1 MSDTERDYYEVL
13 GVPRDADERAIKKGY
28 KRQAMKYHP
37 DRNKDPDAEEKFKA
51 IAKAYA
57 VLSDPQK
64 RKLYDAGGMGGVSHF
79 SDEELFRNVDFDF
92 ADLFGGFGLD
102 QGGGGGGIFDRFFR
116 QPQQRQAHGAD
127 LRVRMP
133 LTLERVFAGGSELL
147 RFTRRA
153 SCPACYGYGTRT
165 GRPPESCSAC
175 GGSGHRVLSSEGKA
189 GDGHIQ
195 FQRVVTCPVCHGRGV
210 LVGEGCAQC
219 GGSGAVEKEE
229 SLKLTIPAGIEDGSV
244 MRVPGHGLPAD
255 HAGGT
260 PGDLYVEV
268 YTLADPRFQRHGA
281 DLWRTERLTVP
292 EAVLG
297 TRLRVPTMAGEVD
310 VTIPPGIQ
318 PDEMLRLR
326 GKGLPRHRAK
336 GRGDLI
342 LRIEVVIPEQ
352 LSGEERDYYRKL
364 AALRPSRGKVG

>member
-1 MSDTERDYYEVL
+1 
-13 GVPRDADERAIKKGY
+13 
-28 KRQAMKYHP
+28 MKYHP
-37 DRNKDPDAEEKFKA
+37 DRNKDPDAEEKFKE

-64 RKLYDAGGMGGVSHF
+64 RKLYDTGGMGGVSHF

-102 QGGGGGGIFDRFFR
+102 LGGAGGSIFDRFFR

-133 LTLERVFAGGSELL
+133 VSLERVFAGGRELL
-147 RFTRRA
+147 RFARRT
-153 SCPACYGYGTRT
+153 SCPACHGYGTSS

-175 GGSGHRVLSSEGKA
+175 GGSGRQVISSEQSGER
-189 GDGHIQ
+189 GHIQ
-195 FQRVVTCPVCHGRGV
+195 FQRVVSCPVCHGRGV
-210 LVGEGCAQC
+210 QVGDGCTQC

-244 MRVPGHGLPAD
+244 MRVPGHGLPAE
-255 HAGGT
+255 HADGA

-268 YTLADPRFQRHGA
+268 YTLPDPRFQRHGA

-297 TRLRVPTMAGEVD
+297 TKLRVPTMAGEVD

-326 GKGLPRHRAK
+326 GKGLPHYRAER
-336 GRGDLI
+336 RGDLI

-352 LSGEERDYYRKL
+352 LSGEERDYYHKL
-364 AALRPSRGKVG
+364 AALRSTRGKVS